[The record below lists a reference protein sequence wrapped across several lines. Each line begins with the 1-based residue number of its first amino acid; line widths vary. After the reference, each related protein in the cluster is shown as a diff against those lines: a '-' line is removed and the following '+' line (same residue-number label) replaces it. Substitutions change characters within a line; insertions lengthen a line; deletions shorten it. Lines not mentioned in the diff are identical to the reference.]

1 MHELGLI
8 NYVVKKVSKI
18 AEEGNISKINSV
30 TLEFGEVSGIVPSY
44 LYSYWDWY
52 TKKFPLFDGTKLY
65 CEEIPAATM
74 CGDCKITYSTVA
86 YGRTCP
92 HCGSSNTWLIRGN
105 EMNIKSIEVY
115 DDDPQRSDTE

>member
-52 TKKFPLFDGTKLY
+52 TKKIPLFEGTKLY
-65 CEEIPAATM
+65 CEEIPAVTW
-74 CGDCKITYSTVA
+74 CDDCKITYSTVT
-86 YGRTCP
+86 YGRICP

-115 DDDPQRSDTE
+115 DDDPERSSAE